1 VFEKDVVLDLLGGAD
16 GDLSEAHQTLDG
28 IRKGDDGAVADLRM
42 KRRAVRKALDRCE
55 DRLRD
60 MRKLVAAFT
69 EPAPVEEPDP
79 PPSEPEDPPP
89 SDTEVPTEN
98 GERTDDTEDLETRT
112 ETNTDRETFPPAEPP
127 VTDTGVDTEP
137 PPAEPTDLIDLADQH
152 AVSKLMQDSA
162 VHLAV
167 KRTRNF
173 WEIRH
178 RNTADGRPSAP
189 IRAQTIGAAYEIYDR
204 EAIRQSSFQPFEP
217 RPLSLEEQ
225 QALLDLQAIGR
236 DNARSVRWEATKT
249 EVDYIDSAGRPAGGA
264 HDDVEFEPGELVRPI
279 AHLKRV
285 LG

>member
-1 VFEKDVVLDLLGGAD
+1 MFEKDVVLDLLGAAD

-55 DRLRD
+55 DRLKD
-60 MRKLVAAFT
+60 MRRLVVAFT
-69 EPAPVEEPDP
+69 EPAPVDEPDP
-79 PPSEPEDPPP
+79 PPP
-89 SDTEVPTEN
+89 SDTELPTED
-98 GERTDDTEDLETRT
+98 GESTEDTEDLETRT
-112 ETNTDRETFPPAEPP
+112 ETNFDRETFPPAEPP
-127 VTDTGVDTEP
+127 VTDTEVDNDP
-137 PPAEPTDLIDLADQH
+137 PPAEPADLIDLADQH
-152 AVSKLMQDSA
+152 AVSKLRQDSA

-189 IRAQTIGAAYEIYDR
+189 IRAQTIGAAYEIYER
-204 EAIRQSSFQPFEP
+204 EAVRQSSFQPFEP

-225 QALLDLQAIGR
+225 QALLDFQAIAR

-249 EVDYIDSAGRPAGGA
+249 EVDYIDNAGSPAGGA
-264 HDDVEFEPGELVRPI
+264 HDDVEFETGELVRPI
-279 AHLKRV
+279 EHLKRV

>member
-1 VFEKDVVLDLLGGAD
+1 MFEKDVVLDLLGGAD
-16 GDLSEAHQTLDG
+16 GDLSEAHQTLNG

-55 DRLRD
+55 DRLRE
-60 MRKLVAAFT
+60 MRRLVAAFT

-79 PPSEPEDPPP
+79 PPATEADDPPP
-89 SDTEVPTEN
+89 SDSETPAEDGVI
-98 GERTDDTEDLETRT
+98 TEDTSSEEADTDLDQETV
-112 ETNTDRETFPPAEPP
+112 PPAEPP
-127 VTDTGVDTEP
+127 VTDTEVDIDP
-137 PPAEPTDLIDLADQH
+137 PPAEPADLIDLADQH

-189 IRAQTIGAAYEIYDR
+189 IRAQSIGAAYEIYDR
-204 EAIRQSSFQPFEP
+204 EAARQSSFQPFEP
-217 RPLSLEEQ
+217 RRLSLEEQ
-225 QALLDLQAIGR
+225 QALLDFQAIAR

-249 EVDYIDSAGRPAGGA
+249 EVDYIDNAGGPAGGA
-264 HDDVEFEPGELVRPI
+264 HDSVEFEPGELVRPI
-279 AHLKRV
+279 EHLKRV